1 MNSRHQKTKI
11 NISSC
16 NDKME
21 GNSLA
26 KNLDRVTL
34 MHYDNEDG
42 T

>member
-1 MNSRHQKTKI
+1 MLVKTKI

-21 GNSLA
+21 GNSFA
-26 KNLDRVTL
+26 KNLDTVTL
-34 MHYDNEDG
+34 MHSDNEYA